1 MADLLVVVRAG
12 TTDFDL
18 QGRIRGNLD
27 IPLSPGGAV
36 AALTAAHEL
45 SAAPPLALYTSTA
58 ACAMETAT
66 IVAAALRLPPRRVP
80 NLPNIDQGLWQ
91 GMLVEEIRRRQPRL
105 AWHWEADPWK
115 VAPPDGE
122 LVGEEDMPVGQ
133 QDGIA
138 DLAPARMRVSPDN
151 LAALHDE
158 HALLLRLAGV
168 KEIVLRQSL
177 AGQDGGGLSGV
188 ARGMGGAGG
197 RRGGLGR
204 RDGGRERKCAQ
215 RGQADGLL
223 VCHGVLSF

>member
-122 LVGEEDMPVGQ
+122 LVGEACDRVSGAIEKLLVRHPIGRVALVVPQPLDRIVRWVVAGEPVGDLWAV
-133 QDGIA
+133 DGYGPDVRTLSVA
-138 DLAPARMRVSPDN
+138 GWSPRSAPVGVAAGSLGVIPIRPP
-151 LAALHDE
+151 AALRGENLGHN
-158 HALLLRLAGV
+158 
-168 KEIVLRQSL
+168 
-177 AGQDGGGLSGV
+177 GLIH
-188 ARGMGGAGG
+188 R
-197 RRGGLGR
+197 
-204 RDGGRERKCAQ
+204 
-215 RGQADGLL
+215 
-223 VCHGVLSF
+223 